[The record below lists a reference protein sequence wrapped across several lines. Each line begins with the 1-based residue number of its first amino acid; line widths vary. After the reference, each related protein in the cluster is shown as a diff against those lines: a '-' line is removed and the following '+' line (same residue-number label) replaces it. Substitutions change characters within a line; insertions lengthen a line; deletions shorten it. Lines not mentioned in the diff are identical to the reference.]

1 MTTTAPETTKKRARN
16 SGSNGEKVPPRP
28 AAVGQ
33 PTKSRRRIW
42 MIALGIT
49 IVLIGALAT
58 WYVTTTTSQTVS
70 VLTIK
75 SDVQRGE
82 AITQE
87 DLTTISIAGGQSTD
101 TLTASQA
108 STVVGQVAAVDL
120 PAGSLVT
127 SANVLDTLPVP
138 ENHSIVGI
146 ALTTSQLPSYR
157 LSAGDAVR
165 LVDTP
170 VAQGEPPTEDPTTFK
185 ATVFTST
192 YDETNQVWI
201 IDVVVP
207 TREAASIAARAATQ
221 RVSIVLDGV
230 GE

>member
-1 MTTTAPETTKKRARN
+1 MTATATETTKKRARKSDSGESN
-16 SGSNGEKVPPRP
+16 SPRP

-58 WYVTTTTSQTVS
+58 WYVTTTTSQTTS

-75 SDVQRGE
+75 SDVKRGE
-82 AITQE
+82 LITQ
-87 DLTTISIAGGQSTD
+87 DDITTIAIAGGQSTD
-101 TLTASQA
+101 TFAASQA
-108 STVVGQVAAVDL
+108 QTVVGQVAAVDL

-127 SANVLDTLPVP
+127 STNVLDTLPVP
-138 ENHSIVGI
+138 EGHSIVGI
-146 ALTTSQLPSYR
+146 ALTSSQLPSYR

-170 VAQGEPPTEDPTTFK
+170 VAQGEPPTEDPNTFD

-192 YDETNQVWI
+192 YDDTNQVWI
-201 IDVVVP
+201 VDVVVP
-207 TREAASIAARAATQ
+207 TRDAAAIAARAATQ
-221 RVSIVLDGV
+221 RVSIILDGV

>member
-1 MTTTAPETTKKRARN
+1 MTATATETTKKRARKSDSGESN
-16 SGSNGEKVPPRP
+16 SPRP

-58 WYVTTTTSQTVS
+58 WYVTTTTSQTTS

-75 SDVQRGE
+75 SDVNRGE
-82 AITQE
+82 LITQD
-87 DLTTISIAGGQSTD
+87 DLTTIAIAGGQSTD
-101 TLTASQA
+101 TFTASQA
-108 STVVGQVAAVDL
+108 QTVVGQVAAVDL

-127 SANVLDTLPVP
+127 STNVLDTLPVP
-138 ENHSIVGI
+138 EGHSIVGI
-146 ALTTSQLPSYR
+146 ALTSSQLPSYR

-170 VAQGEPPTEDPTTFK
+170 VAQGEPPTEDPTTFD

-192 YDETNQVWI
+192 YDDTNQVWI
-201 IDVVVP
+201 VDVVVP
-207 TREAASIAARAATQ
+207 TRDAAPIAARAATQ
-221 RVSIVLDGV
+221 RVSIILDGV

>member
-1 MTTTAPETTKKRARN
+1 MTAIAPETTKKRARK
-16 SGSNGEKVPPRP
+16 SEGSEKPAPRP
-28 AAVGQ
+28 AAMGQ
-33 PTKSRRRIW
+33 PTKSRRRVW

-58 WYVTTTTSQTVS
+58 WYVTTTTSQTLS

-75 SDVQRGE
+75 TDVQRGE
-82 AITQE
+82 QITQD
-87 DLTTISIAGGQSTD
+87 DLATISIAGGQSTD
-101 TLTASQA
+101 TFLASQA
-108 STVVGQVAAVDL
+108 QTVVGQVAAVDL

-127 SANVLDTLPVP
+127 STNVLDTLPVP

-146 ALTTSQLPSYR
+146 AVNASQLPSYP

-170 VAQGEPPTEDPTTFK
+170 VAQGEPPTDEPMTFK

-201 IDVVVP
+201 VDVVVP
-207 TREAASIAARAATQ
+207 TREAAAIAARAATQ

>member
-1 MTTTAPETTKKRARN
+1 MTATATETTKKRARKSD
-16 SGSNGEKVPPRP
+16 SGESKPPRP

-58 WYVTTTTSQTVS
+58 WYVTTTTSQTTS

-75 SDVQRGE
+75 TDVKRGE
-82 AITQE
+82 LITQD
-87 DLTTISIAGGQSTD
+87 DLTTIAIAGGQSTNAF
-101 TLTASQA
+101 TASQA
-108 STVVGQVAAVDL
+108 QTVVGQVAAVDL

-127 SANVLDTLPVP
+127 STNVLDTLPVP
-138 ENHSIVGI
+138 EGHSIVGI
-146 ALTTSQLPSYR
+146 ALTSSQLPSYP

-170 VAQGEPPTEDPTTFK
+170 VAQGEPPTEDPTTFD

-192 YDETNQVWI
+192 YDDTNQVWI
-201 IDVVVP
+201 VDVVVP
-207 TREAASIAARAATQ
+207 TRDSAAIAARAATQ
-221 RVSIVLDGV
+221 RVSIILDGV

>member
-1 MTTTAPETTKKRARN
+1 
-16 SGSNGEKVPPRP
+16 
-28 AAVGQ
+28 
-33 PTKSRRRIW
+33 

-82 AITQE
+82 AITQD
-87 DLTTISIAGGQSTD
+87 DLTTIAIAGGQSTD
-101 TLTASQA
+101 AYTASQA

-127 SANVLDTLPVP
+127 SGNVLDTLPVP
-138 ENHSIVGI
+138 EGSSIVGI
-146 ALTTSQLPSYR
+146 ALTSSQLPAYP
-157 LSAGDAVR
+157 LAAGDAVR

-170 VAQGEPPTEDPTTFK
+170 VAQGEPPTEDPKTFT
-185 ATVFTST
+185 ATVFTTT

>member
-1 MTTTAPETTKKRARN
+1 MTTTAPETTSKRAR
-16 SGSNGEKVPPRP
+16 GEKTPPRP

-33 PTKSRRRIW
+33 PTKSRRRVW

-75 SDVQRGE
+75 SDVERGE
-82 AITQE
+82 AITQD
-87 DLTTISIAGGQSTD
+87 DLTTIAIAGGQSTD
-101 TLTASQA
+101 AYTTASEA
-108 STVVGQVAAVDL
+108 TTVVGQVAAVDL

-127 SANVLDTLPVP
+127 SSNVLDTLPVP
-138 ENHSIVGI
+138 EGSSIVGI
-146 ALTTSQLPSYR
+146 ALTSSQLPSYR
-157 LSAGDAVR
+157 LAAGDAVR

-185 ATVFTST
+185 ATVFTTT

-201 IDVVVP
+201 VDVVVP
-207 TREAASIAARAATQ
+207 NREAASIAARAATQ

>member
-1 MTTTAPETTKKRARN
+1 MTATATETTKKRARKSD
-16 SGSNGEKVPPRP
+16 SGESSAPRP

-58 WYVTTTTSQTVS
+58 WYVTTTTSQTTS

-75 SDVQRGE
+75 TDVKRGE
-82 AITQE
+82 LITQD
-87 DLTTISIAGGQSTD
+87 DLTTIAIAGGQSTNAF
-101 TLTASQA
+101 TASQA
-108 STVVGQVAAVDL
+108 QTVVGQVAAVDL

-127 SANVLDTLPVP
+127 STNVLDTLPVP
-138 ENHSIVGI
+138 EGHSIVGI
-146 ALTTSQLPSYR
+146 ALTSSQLPSYP

-170 VAQGEPPTEDPTTFK
+170 VAQGEPPTEDPTTFD

-192 YDETNQVWI
+192 YDDTNQVWI
-201 IDVVVP
+201 VDVVVP
-207 TREAASIAARAATQ
+207 TRDSAAIAARAATQ
-221 RVSIVLDGV
+221 RVSIILDGV

>member
-1 MTTTAPETTKKRARN
+1 MTTTAPETTSKRAR
-16 SGSNGEKVPPRP
+16 GEKTPPRP

-33 PTKSRRRIW
+33 PTKSRRRVW

-75 SDVQRGE
+75 SDVERGE
-82 AITQE
+82 AITQD
-87 DLTTISIAGGQSTD
+87 DLTTIAIAGGQSSDAYT
-101 TLTASQA
+101 TASEA
-108 STVVGQVAAVDL
+108 TTVVGQVAAVDL

-127 SANVLDTLPVP
+127 SSNVLDTLPVP
-138 ENHSIVGI
+138 EGSSIVGI
-146 ALTTSQLPSYR
+146 ALTSSQLPSYR
-157 LSAGDAVR
+157 LAAGDAVR

-185 ATVFTST
+185 ATVFTTT

-201 IDVVVP
+201 VDVVVP
-207 TREAASIAARAATQ
+207 NREAASIAARAATQ

>member
-1 MTTTAPETTKKRARN
+1 MTTTAPETKNTRAR
-16 SGSNGEKVPPRP
+16 SSEKTPPRP

-33 PTKSRRRIW
+33 PTKSRRRVW

-75 SDVQRGE
+75 SDIQRGE
-82 AITQE
+82 AITQD
-87 DLTTISIAGGQSTD
+87 DLTTIAIAGGQSTD
-101 TLTASQA
+101 AYTASQA

-127 SANVLDTLPVP
+127 SGNVLDTLPVP
-138 ENHSIVGI
+138 EGSSIVGI
-146 ALTTSQLPSYR
+146 ALTSSQLPAYR
-157 LSAGDAVR
+157 LAAGDAVR

-170 VAQGEPPTEDPTTFK
+170 VAQGEPPTEDPTTFT
-185 ATVFTST
+185 ATVFTTT

>member
-1 MTTTAPETTKKRARN
+1 MTATAPETTSKRAR
-16 SGSNGEKVPPRP
+16 GGEKTPPRP

-33 PTKSRRRIW
+33 PTKSRRRVW
-42 MIALGIT
+42 MIALGIA

-75 SDVQRGE
+75 SDVERGE
-82 AITQE
+82 AITQD
-87 DLTTISIAGGQSTD
+87 DLTTIAIAGGQSTD
-101 TLTASQA
+101 AYTASEA
-108 STVVGQVAAVDL
+108 PTVVGQVAAVDL

-127 SANVLDTLPVP
+127 SSNVLDTLPVP
-138 ENHSIVGI
+138 DGSSIVGI
-146 ALTTSQLPSYR
+146 ALTSSQLPSYR
-157 LSAGDAVR
+157 LAAGDAVR

-170 VAQGEPPTEDPTTFK
+170 VAQGEPPTEDPTTFD
-185 ATVFTST
+185 ATVFTTT

-201 IDVVVP
+201 VDVVVP

>member
-1 MTTTAPETTKKRARN
+1 MTATAPETTKKRARK
-16 SGSNGEKVPPRP
+16 SDSSSEKPAPRP

-33 PTKSRRRIW
+33 PTKSRRRVW

-58 WYVTTTTSQTVS
+58 WYVTTTTSQTQT

-82 AITQE
+82 EITQD
-87 DLTTISIAGGQSTD
+87 DLTTISIAGGQNTD
-101 TLTASQA
+101 TFLASQA
-108 STVVGQVAAVDL
+108 NTVAGKVAAVDL

-127 SANVLDTLPVP
+127 SGNVLDTLPVP

-146 ALTTSQLPSYR
+146 ALNATQLPAYK

-170 VAQGEPPTEDPTTFK
+170 VAQGEPPTEDPMTFK

-201 IDVVVP
+201 VDVVVP